1 MNGDL
6 GKSVVTA
13 VQNQEQAGEL
23 LNKLI
28 AVAQPGSVFSEP
40 VTAGDYTII
49 TASEVS
55 AAMCVGF
62 GVGAGTGS
70 SPSAGPST
78 GQASA
83 GVPSGE
89 GAGGGGGGGGGA
101 MARPVATISIGPD
114 GVVVEPIVDVT
125 KIAIALFTTIGTMG
139 LMFSRMRRGH

>member
-6 GKSVVTA
+6 GKTVVTA

-28 AVAQPGSVFSEP
+28 AVAQPGSVFSQP

-49 TASEVS
+49 NASEVS
-55 AAMCVGF
+55 AAVGVGF

-70 SPSAGPST
+70 GPST

-83 GVPSGE
+83 GAQSGE
-89 GAGGGGGGGGGA
+89 GGGGGGGGGGGA
-101 MARPVATISIGPD
+101 MARPVATISIGPE
-114 GVVVEPIVDVT
+114 GVTVEPIVDVT
-125 KIAIALFTTIGTMG
+125 KIAIAFFTTLGTMA
-139 LMFSRMRRGH
+139 LMFRRVRRGR

>member
-6 GKSVVTA
+6 GKTVVTA

-28 AVAQPGSVFSEP
+28 AVAQPGSVFSQP

-49 TASEVS
+49 NASEVS
-55 AAMCVGF
+55 AAVGVGF

-70 SPSAGPST
+70 GPST

-83 GVPSGE
+83 GAQSGE
-89 GAGGGGGGGGGA
+89 GGGGGGGGGGGA

-114 GVVVEPIVDVT
+114 GVTVEPVVDVT
-125 KIAIALFTTIGTMG
+125 KIAIAFFTTLGTMA
-139 LMFSRMRRGH
+139 LMFRRVRRGR

>member
-6 GKSVVTA
+6 GKTVVTA

-28 AVAQPGSVFSEP
+28 AVAQPGSVFSQP

-49 TASEVS
+49 NASEVS
-55 AAMCVGF
+55 AAVGVGF

-70 SPSAGPST
+70 GPST

-83 GVPSGE
+83 GAQSGE
-89 GAGGGGGGGGGA
+89 GGGGGGGGGGGA

-114 GVVVEPIVDVT
+114 GVTVEPVVDVT
-125 KIAIALFTTIGTMG
+125 KIAIAFFTTLGTMA
-139 LMFSRMRRGH
+139 LMFRRVRRGG